1 MCLTKPIR
9 NVTQNMV
16 NVQTHKHI
24 SQKRKSSTAVRC
36 FQEALFQMPRTETV
50 LQCSTFCYKL
60 EETKFSLFH
69 KISANAIVELGIRQ
83 SFSEPFETV
92 ALGLLSYLVV
102 RTLNQ
107 MIIFLSDFPCPSSF
121 FMALKS
127 SFFKFSEKY
136 NK

>member
-102 RTLNQ
+102 RILNQ

-121 FMALKS
+121 S
-127 SFFKFSEKY
+127 YGFKEQLFEIFRKVQ
-136 NK
+136 

>member
-1 MCLTKPIR
+1 MGLTNPIR
-9 NVTQNMV
+9 NVAQNMV

-24 SQKRKSSTAVRC
+24 SQKRMSGTAVRC
-36 FQEALFQMPRTETV
+36 FQEALFQIPRTETV
-50 LQCSTFCYKL
+50 LQCSRFCYKL

-121 FMALKS
+121 SYGFEEQLFEIFRKVQ
-127 SFFKFSEKY
+127 
-136 NK
+136 